1 MVSSTGVKTTDV
13 GLGVSCANNENC
25 VGANSLELVCDPVTV
40 TCSKYLLNELIN
52 PLMD

>member
-1 MVSSTGVKTTDV
+1 MVSSTGVKTVDV
-13 GLGVSCANNENC
+13 ALGESCASGENC
-25 VGANSLELVCDPVTV
+25 VDANLGLVCDPVTV